1 MNVYFRLNFCSTV
14 SSEFKEGKMAPYRY
28 MLLKNKGNKDKSTN
42 TNIVDL
48 LRRTK
53 LQQRR
58 EKRQNVYIA
67 AAAISVLALSG
78 FIISQ

>member
-1 MNVYFRLNFCSTV
+1 
-14 SSEFKEGKMAPYRY
+14 MAPYRY
-28 MLLKNKGNKDKSTN
+28 MLLKNKDNKDKSTN

-48 LRRTK
+48 LRQTK

-58 EKRQNVYIA
+58 EKRLNVYIA

>member
-1 MNVYFRLNFCSTV
+1 MV
-14 SSEFKEGKMAPYRY
+14 PYKY
-28 MLLKNKGNKDKSTN
+28 MLLKNKDNKDESTN

-53 LQQRR
+53 LQQKR

>member
-1 MNVYFRLNFCSTV
+1 
-14 SSEFKEGKMAPYRY
+14 MAPYKY
-28 MLLKNKGNKDKSTN
+28 MLVKNKDNKDESTN

-53 LQQRR
+53 LQHRR

>member
-1 MNVYFRLNFCSTV
+1 
-14 SSEFKEGKMAPYRY
+14 
-28 MLLKNKGNKDKSTN
+28 MLLKNKDNKDESTN

>member
-1 MNVYFRLNFCSTV
+1 
-14 SSEFKEGKMAPYRY
+14 MAPYRY
-28 MLLKNKGNKDKSTN
+28 MLLKDKDNKDKSTN

>member
-1 MNVYFRLNFCSTV
+1 
-14 SSEFKEGKMAPYRY
+14 MAPYKY
-28 MLLKNKGNKDKSTN
+28 MLVKNKDNKDESTN

>member
-1 MNVYFRLNFCSTV
+1 
-14 SSEFKEGKMAPYRY
+14 MAPYRY
-28 MLLKNKGNKDKSTN
+28 MLLKNKGDKVKSIN

-48 LRRTK
+48 VRRNK
-53 LQQRR
+53 LQQNK

>member
-1 MNVYFRLNFCSTV
+1 
-14 SSEFKEGKMAPYRY
+14 MAPYRY
-28 MLLKNKGNKDKSTN
+28 MLLKNKDNKDKSTN

-58 EKRQNVYIA
+58 ERRKSIYIA
-67 AAAISVLALSG
+67 ASAISVLALSG

>member
-1 MNVYFRLNFCSTV
+1 
-14 SSEFKEGKMAPYRY
+14 MAPYRY
-28 MLLKNKGNKDKSTN
+28 MLLKNKDNIDKSTN

>member
-1 MNVYFRLNFCSTV
+1 
-14 SSEFKEGKMAPYRY
+14 MAPYKY
-28 MLLKNKGNKDKSTN
+28 MLLKNKDNNDESTN

>member
-1 MNVYFRLNFCSTV
+1 
-14 SSEFKEGKMAPYRY
+14 MAPYRY
-28 MLLKNKGNKDKSTN
+28 MLLKNKENKSESTN

-48 LRRTK
+48 LRRSK
-53 LQQRR
+53 SQQRR

>member
-1 MNVYFRLNFCSTV
+1 MV
-14 SSEFKEGKMAPYRY
+14 PYRNI
-28 MLLKNKGNKDKSTN
+28 LLKNEENKGKSTN

-48 LRRTK
+48 VRRSK
-53 LQQRR
+53 LQQKR

>member
-1 MNVYFRLNFCSTV
+1 
-14 SSEFKEGKMAPYRY
+14 MAPYRY
-28 MLLKNKGNKDKSTN
+28 MLLKNKGDKIRSTN

-48 LRRTK
+48 IRRSK
-53 LQQRR
+53 LQQKK

-67 AAAISVLALSG
+67 TAAISLLALSG

>member
-1 MNVYFRLNFCSTV
+1 
-14 SSEFKEGKMAPYRY
+14 MAPYRY
-28 MLLKNKGNKDKSTN
+28 MLLKNKGDKIGSTN

-48 LRRTK
+48 IRRSK
-53 LQQRR
+53 LQQKKD
-58 EKRQNVYIA
+58 KRQNVYIA

>member
-1 MNVYFRLNFCSTV
+1 
-14 SSEFKEGKMAPYRY
+14 MAPYRY
-28 MLLKNKGNKDKSTN
+28 MLLKNKDNKDQSMN

>member
-1 MNVYFRLNFCSTV
+1 
-14 SSEFKEGKMAPYRY
+14 MAPYRY
-28 MLLKNKGNKDKSTN
+28 MLLKNKGDKVKSTN

-48 LRRTK
+48 IRRSK
-53 LQQRR
+53 LQQKK

>member
-1 MNVYFRLNFCSTV
+1 
-14 SSEFKEGKMAPYRY
+14 MAPYKY
-28 MLLKNKGNKDKSTN
+28 MLLKNKDNKDESTN

-53 LQQRR
+53 LRQRR

-78 FIISQ
+78 FLISQ

>member
-1 MNVYFRLNFCSTV
+1 
-14 SSEFKEGKMAPYRY
+14 MAPYRY
-28 MLLKNKGNKDKSTN
+28 MLLKNKEDKSQSTN

-53 LQQRR
+53 LQQKR

-67 AAAISVLALSG
+67 TAAISVLALSG

>member
-1 MNVYFRLNFCSTV
+1 
-14 SSEFKEGKMAPYRY
+14 MAPYKY
-28 MLLKNKGNKDKSTN
+28 MLLKNKDNKDESTN

-53 LQQRR
+53 LQQKR

>member
-1 MNVYFRLNFCSTV
+1 
-14 SSEFKEGKMAPYRY
+14 MAPYRY
-28 MLLKNKGNKDKSTN
+28 MLLKNKDNKDKSTN

-53 LQQRR
+53 LQQKR

>member
-1 MNVYFRLNFCSTV
+1 
-14 SSEFKEGKMAPYRY
+14 MAPYRY
-28 MLLKNKGNKDKSTN
+28 MLLKNKDNKDKSTN

-53 LQQRR
+53 LQQKK

-67 AAAISVLALSG
+67 AAAISVLVLSG

>member
-1 MNVYFRLNFCSTV
+1 
-14 SSEFKEGKMAPYRY
+14 MAPYRY
-28 MLLKNKGNKDKSTN
+28 MLLKNKGDKIKSTN

-48 LRRTK
+48 IRRSK
-53 LQQRR
+53 LEQKKERR
-58 EKRQNVYIA
+58 QSVYIA